1 MLQQSVSKPLAFLI
15 LALAAL
21 SGAAYARQGKKPT
34 VVSQSI
40 VDPNLADS
48 LPQVYAHPTTPSQRV
63 MDEAGFLGPQDDKEG
78 MEGYLAGMNT
88 ESGVDIRF
96 LYVPVVRGDIA
107 TYARDE
113 ARELGMGRDMNRRSM
128 LFVFDVTNQRMRIE
142 VGPELE
148 GMFPDGF
155 VGYLMREQTASVFG
169 SGPRRQPIKAT
180 LNIIDYRLREAALGG
195 TYNPKAVAYVT
206 DRTRLAAGAGA
217 TVRVRAG
224 TGVRPSGQRILT
236 DEVRAHFGPQPTVAD
251 AFARYHE
258 ALHDG
263 YFEPDLSLYTPQTQV
278 RLRALTITEPFADLI
293 LLSEHGQGYKIV
305 ERGDLAILF
314 FTTTPLVSAH
324 LFRRTPQGWQLDLDA
339 DVRDTREFIGSPYTW
354 SMMPSGDDYSRTFAD
369 LFADFGPSLGKNR
382 PGFRP
387 GPPRVLRPADGDNRP
402 LPMRTGDDAPKARRI
417 VANGERNSLLLPVDD
432 PNREVFG
439 YPVQTIDQLAV
450 RRLLTSRSYDQ
461 LDTLLSAYSDS
472 AAADYRLEYRL
483 FDAYD
488 AFHVAIPSL
497 EPLLDEWVDK
507 HPKSAPAR
515 LARGASLAARA
526 WKARG
531 AKETNETSRA
541 QFQQMDAFFARAS
554 TDFYFGM
561 RLDPRSIVPYDGL
574 MNIAMNEP
582 DHAMERL
589 LLDRG
594 LKLQP
599 YSFILRVSYMWSLL
613 PRWGGSYAAME
624 KFAEESAPYG
634 AKNPRIKALAGYED
648 WDRGRVLEEQK
659 DYARA
664 EAAYTRALGA
674 GDASQFRFDR
684 GDFYWRRD
692 KYREAL
698 EDLNIALLQRPQDTR
713 GLYERSKVAYY
724 LGFHGSGDERT
735 RMFTQAYDDAELSV
749 ALNPTDEYHQEHLEF
764 IRKNLPA
771 FAPPPRQY

>member
-1 MLQQSVSKPLAFLI
+1 VLQQPVPKPLAFFV

-21 SGAAYARQGKKPT
+21 SGAAYARHGKNPS
-34 VVSQSI
+34 VVSQPT
-40 VDPNLADS
+40 VDPYLADS
-48 LPQVYAHPTTPSQRV
+48 LPQVYVHPTTSSERV
-63 MDEAGFLGPQDDKEG
+63 MDEAGFLTPQDDKEG
-78 MEGYLAGMNT
+78 MEGYLRGMNT

-155 VGYLMREQTASVFG
+155 VGYLMREQTASVFRP
-169 SGPRRQPIKAT
+169 GPRRQPIKAT

-195 TYNPKAVAYVT
+195 TYNPKAVAYIT

-217 TVRVRAG
+217 TIRVRAG
-224 TGVRPSGQRILT
+224 TDVRPSGPRALT
-236 DEVRAHFGPQPTVAD
+236 DEERAHFGPQPTVAD

-263 YFEPDLSLYTPQTQV
+263 YLQPDLPLYTPQSQV
-278 RLRALTITEPFADLI
+278 RLRALTITEPFADFI

-324 LFRRTPQGWQLDLDA
+324 LFRRTPEGWQLDLDA
-339 DVRDTREFIGSPYTW
+339 DVRDTREFVGDPYTW

-369 LFADFGPSLGKNR
+369 LFADFGPGLGKDR
-382 PGFRP
+382 PGYRP
-387 GPPRVLRPADGDNRP
+387 GPRRILRPADGDNRP
-402 LPMRTGDDAPKARRI
+402 LPMRTGNDAPRARKI
-417 VANGERNSLLLPVDD
+417 VASGDAKSLLLPVDD
-432 PNREVFG
+432 STMEEFG

-450 RRLLTSRSYDQ
+450 RRLLTSRSFDQ
-461 LDTLLSAYSDS
+461 LDMLLSAYSDS
-472 AAADYRLEYRL
+472 AGRDYRMEYRL

-497 EPLLDEWVDK
+497 EPLLDEWVAE

-515 LARGASLAARA
+515 LARGVYLV
-526 WKARG
+526 ARG
-531 AKETNETSRA
+531 WKVRGGKETNETSRS
-541 QFQQMDAFFARAS
+541 QFQQMDAFLERAS
-554 TDFYFGM
+554 ADFYSGL
-561 RLDPRSIVPYDGL
+561 RLDPRSIVPYKGL
-574 MNIAMNEP
+574 IGIAMNEP
-582 DHAMERL
+582 DPAMGRL

-624 KFAEESAPYG
+624 EFAKESAPYA
-634 AKNPRIKALAGYED
+634 AKNARIKALAGYED
-648 WDRGRVLEEQK
+648 WDRGRVLEEK
-659 DYARA
+659 EDYPRA
-664 EAAYTRALGA
+664 EAAYTRALGV

-698 EDLNIALLQRPQDTR
+698 DDLNRALLQRPQDTR
-713 GLYERSKVAYY
+713 GLYERAKVAYY
-724 LGFHGSGDERT
+724 LGFHASGEERT
-735 RMFTQAYDDAELSV
+735 SFFTQAYDDIQLSV
-749 ALNPTDEYHQEHLEF
+749 ALDPTDEYHQEYLEF
-764 IRKNLPA
+764 IRKNLPE
-771 FAPPPRQY
+771 FAPPPKQ

>member
-1 MLQQSVSKPLAFLI
+1 VLRQSVPKPLAFLV

-21 SGAAYARQGKKPT
+21 SGAAYARHGGKPT
-34 VVSQSI
+34 VSRSI
-40 VDPNLADS
+40 VDPYLADS
-48 LPQVYAHPTTPSQRV
+48 LPQVYVHPTMPLQRV
-63 MDEAGFLGPQDDKEG
+63 MDEAAFLGPQDDKEG
-78 MEGYLAGMNT
+78 IEGYLAGMNT

-155 VGYLMREQTASVFG
+155 VGYLMREQTASLYG

-217 TVRVRAG
+217 TIRVRAG
-224 TGVRPSGQRILT
+224 TGGRPWGQRILT
-236 DEVRAHFGPQPTVAD
+236 DEESAHFGPQPTVAD

-263 YFEPDLSLYTPQTQV
+263 YLEPDLSLYTPQSQV
-278 RLRALTITEPFADLI
+278 RLRALTITGPFADFILI
-293 LLSEHGQGYKIV
+293 SEHGQGYKIV

-324 LFRRTPQGWQLDLDA
+324 LFRRTPSGWQLDLDA

-369 LFADFGPSLGKNR
+369 LFADFGPSLGKDR

-450 RRLLTSRSYDQ
+450 RRLLKLRSYDQ

-507 HPKSAPAR
+507 HPKSSPAR
-515 LARGASLAARA
+515 LARGAYLAARA

-531 AKETNETSRA
+531 AKESNETSRA

-561 RLDPRSIVPYDGL
+561 RLDPRSIVPYHGL

-582 DHAMERL
+582 DHAMGRL

-624 KFAEESAPYG
+624 EFAKESAPYA

-664 EAAYTRALGA
+664 EAAYTRALA
-674 GDASQFRFDR
+674 TGDASQFRFER

-692 KYREAL
+692 KFREAL
-698 EDLNIALLQRPQDTR
+698 EDLNGALLQRPQDTR

-735 RMFTQAYDDAELSV
+735 SMFTQAYDDAELSV
-749 ALNPTDEYHQEHLEF
+749 ALDPSDEYHQEHLEF